1 MSARDCV
8 SGVLGCVGFGFATQH
23 SAEQATA
30 GLCGVCAGCVG
41 FDARAG
47 VHAPI
52 RLDVSKAV
60 LFFSYARAEKPNKP
74 NTPDTNA
81 LKALIC
87 KGFEC
92 VGFVLGWAFVCR
104 VGFAGEVGRD

>member
-30 GLCGVCAGCVG
+30 GLCGGCAGCVG

-47 VHAPI
+47 VHVPV
-52 RLDVSKAV
+52 RLADSKAAT
-60 LFFSYARAEKPNKP
+60 FFSYARTEKPNKP
-74 NTPDTNA
+74 NTPDTDA

>member
-1 MSARDCV
+1 MSARVCV
-8 SGVLGCVGFGFATQH
+8 LGVLGCVGFGFATPH
-23 SAEQATA
+23 SGEPATA
-30 GLCGVCAGCVG
+30 GLCGRCAGCVG

-47 VHAPI
+47 VHAAN
-52 RLDVSKAV
+52 RLAASRAA

-74 NTPDTNA
+74 NTPDTDT